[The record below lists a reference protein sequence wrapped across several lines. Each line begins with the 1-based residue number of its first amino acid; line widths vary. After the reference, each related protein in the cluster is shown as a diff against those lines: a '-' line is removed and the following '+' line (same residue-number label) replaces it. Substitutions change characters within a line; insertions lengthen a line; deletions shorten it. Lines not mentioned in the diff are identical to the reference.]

1 MKFRDIF
8 LAVLIIA
15 AFYACF
21 LVSFLIVGFNNI
33 KNNWV
38 QYRCNPMILPFA
50 SFFGHD
56 TADNFAQC
64 VAQLQSTTMPYHQAP
79 LAAATGGL
87 QQNLGALSGQ
97 FSGIRDL
104 QSKLRPAIGGQF
116 TNVFGVFNNVLIE
129 MQKFIIGFRDLIMK
143 LIGVMSVL
151 MHMMQGQ
158 QLMGQSIIKGP
169 IIGSLKTIQKY
180 S

>member
-1 MKFRDIF
+1 
-8 LAVLIIA
+8 
-15 AFYACF
+15 
-21 LVSFLIVGFNNI
+21 
-33 KNNWV
+33 
-38 QYRCNPMILPFA
+38 
-50 SFFGHD
+50 
-56 TADNFAQC
+56 
-64 VAQLQSTTMPYHQAP
+64 MPYHQAP

-169 IIGSLKTIQKY
+169 IIGSP
-180 S
+180 

>member
-15 AFYACF
+15 AFYTCF

-38 QYRCNPMILPFA
+38 QYRCNPMIIPFA

-64 VAQLQSTTMPYHQAP
+64 VAQLQTGTAPYHQAP
-79 LAAATGGL
+79 LVAATGGI
-87 QQNLGALSGQ
+87 QQNLSALSN
-97 FSGIRDL
+97 
-104 QSKLRPAIGGQF
+104 QF
-116 TNVFGVFNNVLIE
+116 TNVFGIFNHVLVE
-129 MQKFIIGFRDLIMK
+129 LHKFVIGFSDMIMK
-143 LIGVMSVL
+143 LIGVMTVL

-158 QLMGQSIIKGP
+158 QLLGQSIVKGP
-169 IIGSLKTIQKY
+169 IVGALRTIGGAAKK
-180 S
+180 

>member
-64 VAQLQSTTMPYHQAP
+64 VAQLQSTTMPY
-79 LAAATGGL
+79 
-87 QQNLGALSGQ
+87 
-97 FSGIRDL
+97 
-104 QSKLRPAIGGQF
+104 K
-116 TNVFGVFNNVLIE
+116 
-129 MQKFIIGFRDLIMK
+129 
-143 LIGVMSVL
+143 
-151 MHMMQGQ
+151 
-158 QLMGQSIIKGP
+158 
-169 IIGSLKTIQKY
+169 
-180 S
+180 

>member
-15 AFYACF
+15 AFYTCF

-38 QYRCNPMILPFA
+38 QYRCNPMIIPFA

-64 VAQLQSTTMPYHQAP
+64 VAQLQ
-79 LAAATGGL
+79 TGITRSNMMLVSERAL
-87 QQNLGALSGQ
+87 Q
-97 FSGIRDL
+97 
-104 QSKLRPAIGGQF
+104 
-116 TNVFGVFNNVLIE
+116 
-129 MQKFIIGFRDLIMK
+129 
-143 LIGVMSVL
+143 
-151 MHMMQGQ
+151 
-158 QLMGQSIIKGP
+158 
-169 IIGSLKTIQKY
+169 
-180 S
+180 

>member
-1 MKFRDIF
+1 MVHEHFRKIPGMLWNF
-8 LAVLIIA
+8 QRNVRKIIE
-15 AFYACF
+15 
-21 LVSFLIVGFNNI
+21 
-33 KNNWV
+33 
-38 QYRCNPMILPFA
+38 
-50 SFFGHD
+50 
-56 TADNFAQC
+56 
-64 VAQLQSTTMPYHQAP
+64 
-79 LAAATGGL
+79 
-87 QQNLGALSGQ
+87 